1 MSSIIT
7 VQRPWPGIPAQETAS
22 SSTARGHLL
31 TGMARVAASI
41 LRWHRMRRDTR
52 QVMALSDAMLKDI
65 GLSRSEIEHAVM
77 TGRARP

>member
-22 SSTARGHLL
+22 SSTARRLL
-31 TGMARVAASI
+31 PAGVARAAAAI
-41 LRWHRMRRDTR
+41 LRWRRLRRDIR